1 MGAGG
6 GAAGCAP
13 LMRDIGE
20 REAERDRGE
29 RTMLVKPASASSGT
43 WDQRRLP

>member
-20 REAERDRGE
+20 REAERDGE
-29 RTMLVKPASASSGT
+29 RTMLVKPARASSGT